1 MNSIGSSG
9 NSRTS
14 DQLIAIYGSSSL
26 HESCLEIVN
35 TMQELLVHLDLL
47 QCNRASI
54 IEIVAHIV
62 LFFVL
67 DGALQCSDHFALALN
82 KLHFFLDGVKMRII
96 NVLFGTH
103 SLLFYDRLLVHIFDG
118 FASLLRCCVLV
129 DHHLFR
135 WTALL
140 LEAQYGSRNLVHHLL
155 RSGRLHV
162 QVLLRHG
169 WSSSHA

>member
-14 DQLIAIYGSSSL
+14 DLLNAIYGTSSL
-26 HESCLEIVN
+26 HESRLEIVN

-47 QCNRASI
+47 QRNRASI

-82 KLHFFLDGVKMRII
+82 KLHFFLDGVQMRII
-96 NVLFGTH
+96 NVLLGTH

-118 FASLLRCCVLV
+118 FTSLLRCVLV

-140 LEAQYGSRNLVHHLL
+140 LEAQYGSRHLVHHLL

-162 QVLLRHG
+162 QVLLSHS
-169 WSSSHA
+169 WSSSHT